1 MHTELLNHRKWRTRV
16 ELSTEIFDWIEVSY
30 NRVRR
35 HSSRGMRSPINF
47 EKLHHELITAA

>member
-1 MHTELLNHRKWRTRV
+1 MHTELLNGRRRKTRV
-16 ELSTEIFDWIEVSY
+16 ELSTEIFDWIEVFY

-35 HSSRGMRSPINF
+35 HSSIGMHSPMNF